1 MTTPFASILNF
12 RDVGETINSQ
22 MPSRPMLT
30 GRLYRSARPDGASPD
45 DRRRLLDEYKIKT
58 IVDLRTK
65 TEHIQEA
72 KKRDVK
78 AKSSEA
84 APQTNKQVTEA
95 LEIPGI
101 TYHPINF
108 NGNAYSKMLIKQLSW
123 SNTFK
128 LIGHMAIG
136 QRTQGIKILG
146 DNVMTARGL
155 IGLAIDSTDACGLEV
170 RQFFELLA
178 DESSLPLMVHCTQ
191 GKDRTGLTVLMAV
204 LLCGGSVEA
213 AEYDYMLSQKELLSE
228 REERLVEI
236 HSIGLPDEFAGC
248 DPDLV
253 KKVYAHINEKY
264 GSIEQYLEGVGVTR
278 DMQQKVKHNLVAHKS

>member
-1 MTTPFASILNF
+1 VN
-12 RDVGETINSQ
+12 
-22 MPSRPMLT
+22 
-30 GRLYRSARPDGASPD
+30 
-45 DRRRLLDEYKIKT
+45 
-58 IVDLRTK
+58 
-65 TEHIQEA
+65 
-72 KKRDVK
+72 
-78 AKSSEA
+78 SSEA
-84 APQTNKQVTEA
+84 IPQSNKSTTEP

-123 SNTFK
+123 GNTFK
-128 LIGHMAIG
+128 LIGHMAVG

-155 IGLAIDSTDACGLEV
+155 IGLAIDSVDACGAEV
-170 RQFFELLA
+170 GQFFTLLA
-178 DESSLPLMVHCTQ
+178 DPSNLPLAVHCTQ

-204 LLCGGSVEA
+204 LLLGGSVEA
-213 AEYDYMLSQKELLSE
+213 ANYDYMLSQGELVSE

-253 KKVYAHINEKY
+253 AKVDEHIRVKY
-264 GSIEQYLEGVGVTR
+264 GSIEEYLEKNGV
-278 DMQQKVKHNLVAHKS
+278 DKEMQGKVKQNLGAKVDKVMN